1 MISRFEP
8 FLGLRRCHLRMT
20 GLIGTA
26 LVSCAATV
34 PVVHL
39 SPQQTKALAIRTAR
53 AEPAA
58 DMPVAIVPATVQ
70 PPLGARRAVAAP
82 FAGIVRQIYVVQ
94 GQKVRAGQPLAV
106 VMSREVLQTGA
117 ELARARA
124 RAQLAGSTAA
134 RTAALAR
141 AGVIAEARSEEA
153 NSAAYEARTVATE
166 NARILALGG
175 ADGRSGTYTL
185 RAPIAGTVSSIAIQ
199 AGGTLDGMAAPFV
212 IDASGQYALT
222 AQLPERYAG
231 QVRTGMRIAV
241 APNVSGKIVA
251 VGTTVDP
258 ATRSLSIG
266 ATIPGG
272 PGIVLG
278 RALSATVLAPP
289 PAGAVQVPAGAVTS
303 YKGRWFVFVVTP
315 RGYVPRE
322 VRIAGRNAQRAVIAS
337 GLDRGETV
345 ATTGV
350 TELKSLVTKR

>member
-1 MISRFEP
+1 MLPRSEP
-8 FLGLRRCHLRMT
+8 FRRLFRSRLRSA

-26 LVSCAATV
+26 LASIAATV

-39 SPQQTKALAIRTAR
+39 TPQQTKALAIRTAR

-82 FAGIVRQIYVVQ
+82 FQGIVRQIFVVQ
-94 GQKVRAGQPLAV
+94 GQRVRAGQPLAV
-106 VMSREVLQTGA
+106 VASREVLQTGA

-153 NSAAYEARTVATE
+153 KAAAYEARTVATE

-185 RAPIAGTVSSIAIQ
+185 RAPIAGTVSSMAIQ

-212 IDASGQYALT
+212 IDATGQYALT

-231 QVRTGMRIAV
+231 QVRSGMRVVV
-241 APNVSGKIVA
+241 APNISGKIVA

-266 ATIPGG
+266 ATLPGG

-278 RALSATVLAPP
+278 RALSATILAPP
-289 PAGAVQVPAGAVTS
+289 PTGAVQIPAGALTS
-303 YKGRWFVFVVTP
+303 YQGRWYVFVVTP
-315 RGYVPRE
+315 RGYVPRRVE
-322 VRIAGRNAQRAVIAS
+322 IAGRNAQRAVIS
-337 GLDRGETV
+337 TGLQRGETV